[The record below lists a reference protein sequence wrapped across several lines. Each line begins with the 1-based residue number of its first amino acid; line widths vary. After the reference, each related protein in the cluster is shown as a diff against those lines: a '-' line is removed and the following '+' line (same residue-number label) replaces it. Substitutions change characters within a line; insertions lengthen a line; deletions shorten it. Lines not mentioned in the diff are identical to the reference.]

1 MMTLDELQQAWEV
14 DCVIDDQNPDK
25 ASAKSPHLHSKYLN
39 ELIAFKMKLN
49 KIQLD
54 MLELKNVKTKYFRGE
69 MTREELQE
77 RGWEQW
83 QYKTLKSEIES
94 LLDADLDMQKLFAR
108 ESYVKTAI
116 YFLESVLGEIR
127 SRSFHTR
134 VIVDFAKFRAG
145 N

>member
-1 MMTLDELQQAWEV
+1 MTLDELQKAWEE

-25 ASAKSPHLHSKYLN
+25 ASARSPHLHSKYIN
-39 ELIAFKMKLN
+39 ELIAYKMKLN
-49 KIQLD
+49 AIQLS
-54 MLELKNVKTKYFRGE
+54 MIELRNVKTKYFRGE

-94 LLDADLDMQKLFAR
+94 LLDADSEIQKLFAR
-108 ESYVKTAI
+108 EAYVKTAI

-127 SRSFHTR
+127 TRSFHCKN
-134 VIVDFAKFRAG
+134 IISWAQFRAG
-145 N
+145 S

>member
-1 MMTLDELQQAWEV
+1 MTLDELQKAWEE

-25 ASAKSPHLHSKYLN
+25 ASARSPHLHSKYIN
-39 ELIAFKMKLN
+39 ELIAYKMKLN
-49 KIQLD
+49 AIQLS
-54 MLELKNVKTKYFRGE
+54 MIELRNVKTKYFRGE

-94 LLDADLDMQKLFAR
+94 LLDADPEIQKLFAR
-108 ESYVKTAI
+108 EAYVKTAI

-127 SRSFHTR
+127 TRSFHCKN
-134 VIVDFAKFRAG
+134 IIAWMQFRAG
-145 N
+145 S

>member
-1 MMTLDELQQAWEV
+1 MTLDGLQKAWEE

-25 ASAKSPHLHSKYLN
+25 ASARSPHLHSKYIN
-39 ELIAFKMKLN
+39 ELIAYKMKLN
-49 KIQLD
+49 AIQLS
-54 MLELKNVKTKYFRGE
+54 MIELRNVKTKYFRGE

-94 LLDADLDMQKLFAR
+94 LLDADPEIQKLFAR
-108 ESYVKTAI
+108 EAYVKTAI

-127 SRSFHTR
+127 TRSFHCKN
-134 VIVDFAKFRAG
+134 IIAWMQFRSG

>member
-1 MMTLDELQQAWEV
+1 MTLDELQQAWEV

-25 ASAKSPHLHSKYLN
+25 ASAKSRDLHSKYLN

-94 LLDADLDMQKLFAR
+94 LLDADPDMQKLFAR

-127 SRSFHTR
+127 SRSFHCKN
-134 VIVDFAKFRAG
+134 IMDFTKFRAG

>member
-1 MMTLDELQQAWEV
+1 MTLDELQKAWEE

-39 ELIAFKMKLN
+39 ELIAYKMKLN
-49 KIQLD
+49 AIQSSMIALR
-54 MLELKNVKTKYFRGE
+54 NVKTKYFRGE

-94 LLDADLDMQKLFAR
+94 LLDADPEIQKLFAR
-108 ESYVKTAI
+108 EAYVKTAI

-127 SRSFHTR
+127 ARSFHCKT
-134 VIVDFAKFRAG
+134 IADFAKFRAG
-145 N
+145 S

>member
-1 MMTLDELQQAWEV
+1 MTLDELQKAWEE

-25 ASAKSPHLHSKYLN
+25 ASARSPHLHSKYIN
-39 ELIAFKMKLN
+39 ELIAYKMKLN
-49 KIQLD
+49 AIQLS
-54 MLELKNVKTKYFRGE
+54 MIELRNVKTKYFRGE

-94 LLDADLDMQKLFAR
+94 LLDADPEIQKLFAR
-108 ESYVKTAI
+108 EAYVKTAI

-127 SRSFHTR
+127 TRSFHCKN
-134 VIVDFAKFRAG
+134 IISWAQFRAG
-145 N
+145 S

>member
-1 MMTLDELQQAWEV
+1 MTLDELQKAWEE

-25 ASAKSPHLHSKYLN
+25 ASARSPHLHSKYIN
-39 ELIAFKMKLN
+39 ELIAYKMKLN
-49 KIQLD
+49 AIQLS
-54 MLELKNVKTKYFRGE
+54 MIELRNVKTKYFRGE

-94 LLDADLDMQKLFAR
+94 LLDADPEIQKLFAR
-108 ESYVKTAI
+108 EAYVKTAI

-127 SRSFHTR
+127 TRSFHCKN
-134 VIVDFAKFRAG
+134 IIAWMQFRSG

>member
-1 MMTLDELQQAWEV
+1 MTLDELQKAWEE

-25 ASAKSPHLHSKYLN
+25 ASARSPHLHSKYIN
-39 ELIAFKMKLN
+39 ELIAYKMKLN
-49 KIQLD
+49 AIQLS
-54 MLELKNVKTKYFRGE
+54 MIELRNVKTKYFRGE

-94 LLDADLDMQKLFAR
+94 LLDADPEIQKLFAR
-108 ESYVKTAI
+108 EAYVKTAI

-127 SRSFHTR
+127 TRSFHCKNIITWMQ
-134 VIVDFAKFRAG
+134 FRSG
-145 N
+145 V

>member
-1 MMTLDELQQAWEV
+1 MTLDELQKAWEE

-25 ASAKSPHLHSKYLN
+25 ASARSPHLHSKYIN
-39 ELIAFKMKLN
+39 ELIAYKMKLN
-49 KIQLD
+49 AIQLS
-54 MLELKNVKTKYFRGE
+54 MIELRNVKTKYFRGE

-94 LLDADLDMQKLFAR
+94 LLDADPEIQKLFAR
-108 ESYVKTAI
+108 EAYVKTAI

-134 VIVDFAKFRAG
+134 VIVDMQKFRAG